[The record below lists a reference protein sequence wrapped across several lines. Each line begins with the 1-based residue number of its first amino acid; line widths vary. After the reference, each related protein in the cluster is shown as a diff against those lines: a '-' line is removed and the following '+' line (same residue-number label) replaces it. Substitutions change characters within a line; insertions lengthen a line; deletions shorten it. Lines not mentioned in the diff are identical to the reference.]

1 MILYRPVGLE
11 ELTLIAQAG
20 YRSFPAQL
28 AEPPIAYPI
37 LNLDY
42 ASHVAESVKTKD
54 AEAGYAGFVAEFEI
68 SEQYA
73 RQFAVKSVGIRR
85 RHRELLVPIE
95 EFHNFNTRILGHI
108 KVIAAFYGKQFR
120 GMVNPVTALP
130 TFISPVL

>member
-1 MILYRPVGLE
+1 MILYRPVGLN

-28 AEPPIAYPI
+28 AEPPIDYPI

-42 ASHVAESVKTKD
+42 ADHLAKDVKTKD
-54 AEAGYAGFVAEFEI
+54 LDAGFAGFVAEFEI

-73 RQFAVKSVGIRR
+73 RQFAVKSFGIRR

-108 KVIAAFYGKQFR
+108 KVVAAYYGKQFR
-120 GMVNPVTALP
+120 GMVNPKTALP

>member
-1 MILYRPVGLE
+1 MILYRPVGLQ

-42 ASHVAESVKTKD
+42 ASHVAKDIKTR
-54 AEAGYAGFVAEFEI
+54 EVNAGYAGFVAEFEI

-73 RQFAVKSVGIRR
+73 RQFAVKSVGLRR
-85 RHRELLVPIE
+85 RHRELLVPSE

-108 KVIAAFYGKQFR
+108 KVVAAFYGKLFR
-120 GMVNPVTALP
+120 GMVNPTTELP